1 MKAGWGEVRVQKS
14 NRGYMTAGG
23 SARLSTTGKA
33 VVNSGWLST
42 RGKLQMT
49 WQFISALAIKVIR
62 VSLLMC
68 QS

>member
-1 MKAGWGEVRVQKS
+1 MKAGWGKVRVRKS
-14 NRGYMTAGG
+14 NRGYVAAAGR
-23 SARLSTTGKA
+23 ARLSTTGKA
-33 VVNSGWLST
+33 VVNSEWLST